1 MDCTNLHTA
10 AEVLEAFRACNDVGE
25 EIELFEC
32 LATRPE
38 PPLEAFAEILKNI
51 HLEPVLALTIQAF
64 GKITN
69 TDIKARLK
77 QSDDLLE
84 MLSRKAQSGSTDL
97 IRWAAAT
104 AIEEV
109 GFDFI
114 AVSRY
119 LSQEP
124 KKIAAKINELKI
136 KRFAD
141 PNLLNSSDYDEFIH
155 FWAYGPAY
163 VLREDAVKVQRQNA
177 YRTILDV
184 INTQKL
190 RGIKKVRDNLHA
202 AETLSARRE
211 SVEPGVSYAGL
222 MDEMIE
228 SAENELFE
236 EAGQYLSA
244 RWLSQLNPI
253 IESKRNLAFELFM
266 EVQLHCLQSNNSKI
280 RQQAANTIIDISK
293 DVSSLGFNFFDK
305 LEQEKPVL
313 AIAVST
319 FSLDYGSTKYI
330 YIKLE
335 EMRENLILL
344 TQELARIKVRQDC
357 QDWLDRILQELDVRK
372 KRFETRR
379 QQSINLHSKIDERL
393 KKIRAIN
400 SELYEQ
406 VFTKVCFDRPPQLS
420 VENENYIEVLNIY
433 EQALRDSLANLR
445 KAVVDFYKLPKEAI
459 EVQLSEISLDISIAR
474 EQMSHSKKW
483 EDLLFDSDPFYNLLL
498 IIALFLFLNQ
508 IIHIS
513 FWISIIMSVMVG
525 WTMPIYIW
533 GIFNKKTEA
542 LKKKLDLKL
551 QERSNK
557 RQELTS
563 PFKSQEKSVL
573 DLLQL

>member
-25 EIELFEC
+25 QIELFEC

-84 MLSRKAQSGSTDL
+84 MLSRQAQSGSTDL

-104 AIEEV
+104 VIEEV

-119 LSQEP
+119 FSQEP

-136 KRFAD
+136 KRFAE
-141 PNLLNSSDYDEFIH
+141 PNLLTSSDYDEFIH
-155 FWAYGPAY
+155 FWAYGP
-163 VLREDAVKVQRQNA
+163 VSILREDAVRVQRQNA

-202 AETLSARRE
+202 AEILSARRE

-236 EAGQYLSA
+236 KAGQYLSA
-244 RWLSQLNPI
+244 RWLSQLNRI
-253 IESKRNLAFELFM
+253 RESKRDSAFELFIG
-266 EVQLHCLQSNNSKI
+266 VQLHCLQSNNSKI
-280 RQQAANTIIDISK
+280 RQQAATTILDISN
-293 DVSSLGFNFFDK
+293 DALGLGFKFFDR
-305 LEQEKPVL
+305 LEQEKPIL

-319 FSLDYGSTKYI
+319 FYLDYGSINYI
-330 YIKLE
+330 YLELE
-335 EMRENLILL
+335 EMRENLMLL
-344 TQELARIKVRQDC
+344 AQELVRRKVRQDC
-357 QDWLDRILQELDVRK
+357 QDWLDCILQELDVRK
-372 KRFETRR
+372 KRFESRR
-379 QQSINLHSKIDERL
+379 QQSINLRSQLDEHINQ
-393 KKIRAIN
+393 IRSIN
-400 SELYEQ
+400 LELYKQ
-406 VFTKVCFDRPPQLS
+406 VFTEVHLDRLPNLTIKD
-420 VENENYIEVLNIY
+420 EEYLIILNEYDKS
-433 EQALRDSLANLR
+433 LRDKIFKLR
-445 KAVVDFYKLPKEAI
+445 GEVREFYKSFQSTHLTPI
-459 EVQLSEISLDISIAR
+459 DLQFQ
-474 EQMSHSKKW
+474 EQDVW
-483 EDLLFDSDPFYNLLL
+483 
-498 IIALFLFLNQ
+498 
-508 IIHIS
+508 
-513 FWISIIMSVMVG
+513 
-525 WTMPIYIW
+525 
-533 GIFNKKTEA
+533 
-542 LKKKLDLKL
+542 
-551 QERSNK
+551 R
-557 RQELTS
+557 
-563 PFKSQEKSVL
+563 
-573 DLLQL
+573 LLQV

>member
-10 AEVLEAFRACNDVGE
+10 AEVLEAFRACHDTGE

-104 AIEEV
+104 VIEEV

-136 KRFAD
+136 KRFAE
-141 PNLLNSSDYDEFIH
+141 PNLLSSSDYDEFIH

-177 YRTILDV
+177 YRTIVDV

-202 AETLSARRE
+202 AETLSATRE
-211 SVEPGVSYAGL
+211 SVEPDVSYAGL

-244 RWLSQLNPI
+244 LWLIQLNQI

-266 EVQLHCLQSNNSKI
+266 GVQLHCLQSNNSKI
-280 RQQAANTIIDISK
+280 RQQAATTILDISK
-293 DVSSLGFNFFDK
+293 NVSSLGFNFFDK

-319 FSLDYGSTKYI
+319 FSLDYGSTKYL
-330 YIKLE
+330 YIELE
-335 EMRENLILL
+335 KMHENLLLL

-357 QDWLDRILQELDVRK
+357 QDWLARILQELDVRK
-372 KRFETRR
+372 KRFEARR
-379 QQSINLHSKIDERL
+379 QQSINLRSQLNEHINQ
-393 KKIRAIN
+393 IRSIN
-400 SELYEQ
+400 LELYEQ
-406 VFTKVCFDRPPQLS
+406 VFSDIKLDRLPKLAID
-420 VENENYIEVLNIY
+420 EEYFMILNEYDKS
-433 EQALRDSLANLR
+433 LRD
-445 KAVVDFYKLPKEAI
+445 KALKLCREVTDFYKSFNSSQLAPIDSQVKVAEKNVNQAEHFANIITSIMICLVPCLILQTIIGWGWAI
-459 EVQLSEISLDISIAR
+459 VATV
-474 EQMSHSKKW
+474 
-483 EDLLFDSDPFYNLLL
+483 FC
-498 IIALFLFLNQ
+498 
-508 IIHIS
+508 
-513 FWISIIMSVMVG
+513 VG
-525 WTMPIYIW
+525 IW
-533 GIFNKKTEA
+533 GDGITGLISQEIEKPAKEI
-542 LKKKLDLKL
+542 LEEKKKL
-551 QERSNK
+551 RSKESEKIN
-557 RQELTS
+557 
-563 PFKSQEKSVL
+563 SQEQTVL
-573 DLLQL
+573 RLLQI